1 MWMIHFFFSRLGK
14 LPQGPMASVHLAWVP
29 SSMKTVY
36 ADSSFSRALIPGL
49 CPRGSTSCTVHERK
63 ELAQHGLSST
73 CLAAALS

>member
-36 ADSSFSRALIPGL
+36 ADSSFSRALIPGSVLEAAQAVL
-49 CPRGSTSCTVHERK
+49 CTRGRS
-63 ELAQHGLSST
+63 
-73 CLAAALS
+73 